1 MRSQAIDDGG
11 HSSGRPRSIPPAT
24 VARLAAY
31 EQVLS
36 VMGRDR
42 SATSSEELA
51 AEAGVSPA
59 TLRKDLSYL
68 GTHGIRGVGY
78 DVALLTGEIGRAL
91 GAHRTHRVALVGV
104 GNLGAALANYPGFES
119 RGLRIGAL
127 FDVDPQRV
135 GQRVGGVVVDHVDDI
150 VPVCRRTG
158 VTIGVIATPENAAQS
173 AANALVAAGID
184 AILAFTPGVIQVPD
198 GVELRK
204 VDLAIELQI
213 LAFHVSQRTVD
224 LVGPAPGIAAAPDLG
239 APDLPDLTDLPASAV
254 GSRRLTAPLTRSV
267 S

>member
-1 MRSQAIDDGG
+1 
-11 HSSGRPRSIPPAT
+11 

-36 VMGRDR
+36 VLARR
-42 SATSSEELA
+42 RQATSSEELA

-78 DVALLTGEIGRAL
+78 DIAILTAEIGRAL
-91 GAHRTHRVALVGV
+91 GAHRTHQVALVGV

-119 RGLRIGAL
+119 RGLKIGAL
-127 FDVDPQRV
+127 FDVDPRRV
-135 GQRVGGVVVDHVDDI
+135 GQVVGGVVVDHVDDV
-150 VPVCRRTG
+150 VPVCRNAG
-158 VTIGVIATPENAAQS
+158 VTIGVIATPEGAAQS
-173 AANALVAAGID
+173 AANALVAAGVG
-184 AILAFTPGVIQVPD
+184 AILAFTPGIIQVPG

-213 LAFHVSQRTVD
+213 LAFHASQR
-224 LVGPAPGIAAAPDLG
+224 PADTGVTALSQAAHQAG
-239 APDLPDLTDLPASAV
+239 LPDLAPTALE
-254 GSRRLTAPLTRSV
+254 SRRLTAPLTRSV